1 MSALDWRQLPIVNH
15 LINRFALILDASQLR
30 QSTLVTI
37 VDLLPSVE
45 VLNISCVLQVG
56 TWTLMSLL
64 AKSVQL
70 TTIGTYY
77 TSNTASHTI
86 VAL

>member
-56 TWTLMSLL
+56 TWALVSYL
-64 AKSVQL
+64 AL
-70 TTIGTYY
+70 IGTYDA
-77 TSNTASHTI
+77 SNAATNST

>member
-1 MSALDWRQLPIVNH
+1 MSALDWWQLPVVNH
-15 LINRFALILDASQLR
+15 LISWVPLILDTSQLG
-30 QSTLVTI
+30 QSTVVAIMDFLS
-37 VDLLPSVE
+37 SVE
-45 VLNISCVLQVG
+45 VLNIPCVLQVG